1 MERPA
6 PQSDSLANRLALKIH
21 EDIVASDLSEGEFF
35 MTGDQVE
42 AHYDVSRSI
51 AREALSQL
59 RSLGILESRQKK
71 GLLVSRPDPIHLMSR
86 WVPLYGRD
94 GKEGEFMRLAQLR
107 YVLEVGAVDLAVG
120 HATEAQLA
128 RLGELADTFESIAAE
143 SGHTPEA
150 DAIDLAFHRLILEM
164 TGNPLI
170 AGMHQVLSGY
180 FAASTQVAP
189 NPKEN
194 AAMSIR
200 EHHLIAEAFRRGDGA
215 LASSLLRAH
224 LERTL
229 AE

>member
-1 MERPA
+1 MEL
-6 PQSDSLANRLALKIH
+6 QSSQTGTLANRLATRIH
-21 EDIVASDLSEGEFF
+21 QDIIASDLSEGELF

-42 AHYDVSRSI
+42 THYAVSRSI

-71 GLLVSRPDPIHLMSR
+71 GLLVGRPDPVHLMSR

-94 GKEGEFMRLAQLR
+94 GKEGEFTRLAQLR

-120 HATEAQLA
+120 QATETQAG
-128 RLGELADTFESIAAE
+128 RLGELADDFEAIAAK
-143 SGHTPEA
+143 SGHTPET
-150 DAIDLAFHRLILEM
+150 DEIDLAFHSLILEM

-170 AGMHQVLSGY
+170 AGMHKVLSDY
-180 FAASTQVAP
+180 FLVSTQVAP
-189 NPKEN
+189 MPKED
-194 AAMSIR
+194 AAMAIR
-200 EHHLIAEAFRRGDGA
+200 EHHLIVDAFRRGDGS

-229 AE
+229 TE